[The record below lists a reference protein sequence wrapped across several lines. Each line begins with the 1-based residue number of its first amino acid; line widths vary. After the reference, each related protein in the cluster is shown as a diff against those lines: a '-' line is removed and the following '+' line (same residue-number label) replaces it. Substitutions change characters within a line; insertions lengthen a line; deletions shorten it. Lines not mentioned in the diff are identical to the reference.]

1 MEMTFKNI
9 TELNTYINTHSV
21 NLENID
27 IDNYIINSNDS
38 NDSNNF
44 ITFRSAPRNYTLFIS
59 LEENSYHK
67 ISEDKS
73 HIIEMYIPQIFTIK
87 VTATISEIID
97 IRDNYDV
104 KYLEFID
111 LDEEMSL
118 PDTIIYSGDDYEV
131 ETEHADIMNWGAKL
145 ANLNHAWSRG
155 FTGKGVKVGIIDG
168 NFVDIDKDPNIPIKE
183 KIVFATRTEG
193 FYLHHGTSSA
203 SSICSPLNG
212 INNVG
217 TAPECDLYALNMD
230 FTYPPIM
237 EALNWCLVNKMDV
250 LVLNYGS
257 DSLPRNTE
265 ANLITAINDM
275 GTIIV
280 VPSHNFTEWE
290 HHWPASH
297 PDVICVSGVR
307 KITNE
312 VEKDSSVINWD
323 DTDVLFPSSLV
334 KVTNEYGNLVNYSG
348 TSVAGPSMGGYIACL
363 KQEFPDY
370 GKEEMLQHIKQ
381 YSSMLPNTY
390 GVFPY
395 YYNPINPPEPGV
407 IARITSE
414 GDLLLKGSLIENNY
428 GDTNTMFT
436 VTGDLKTRTTTTYDG
451 ITEASFTETEVRAR
465 NIIENAL

>member
-1 MEMTFKNI
+1 MTFKNI

-27 IDNYIINSNDS
+27 IDNYTINSNDP
-38 NDSNNF
+38 NNF
-44 ITFRSAPRNYTLFIS
+44 ITFRNTPRNYILFIS

-87 VTATISEIID
+87 VTATISEITD

-111 LDEEMSL
+111 LDEEVSL
-118 PDTIIYSGDDYEV
+118 PDTVIYSGDDYGV
-131 ETEHADIMNWGAKL
+131 ETGHADIMNWGAKI

-155 FTGKGVKVGIIDG
+155 FTGKGVKVGLIDG

-183 KIVFATRTEG
+183 RIVFAMRTEG
-193 FYLHHGTSSA
+193 FSLHHGTLSA

-217 TAPECDLYALNMD
+217 TAPECDLYALNID
-230 FTYPPIM
+230 FTQLSIV
-237 EALNWCLVNKMDV
+237 EALDWCLVNKMDV

-257 DSLPRNTE
+257 NSLPKNTQ
-265 ANLITAINDM
+265 ANLITAINNM

-280 VPSHNFTEWE
+280 VPSHNFPEWE
-290 HHWPASH
+290 YHWPASH

-307 KITNE
+307 QGTNGI
-312 VEKDSSVINWD
+312 EKDNVINWD

-334 KVTNEYGNLVNYSG
+334 RVTDEYGRLSYYSG

-370 GKEEMLQHIKQ
+370 GREEMVQHIKQ
-381 YSSMLPNTY
+381 YSTILPNTY

-395 YYNPINPPEPGV
+395 YYNPINPPETGV

-414 GDLLLKGSLIENNY
+414 GDLLLKGELIKNNY
-428 GDTNTMFT
+428 TKTKFT
-436 VTGDLKTRTTTTYDG
+436 VTGDLETEKTITYDW
-451 ITEASFTETEVRAR
+451 ITEASFTEIEVRAR